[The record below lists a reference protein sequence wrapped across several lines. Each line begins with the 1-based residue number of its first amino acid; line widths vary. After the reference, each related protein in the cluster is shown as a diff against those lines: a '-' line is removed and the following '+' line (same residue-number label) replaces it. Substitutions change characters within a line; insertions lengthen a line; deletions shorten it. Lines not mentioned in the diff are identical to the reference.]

1 MRTRRTVARQPA
13 KKAGTLEQ
21 KLDGLVA
28 LLKTSASGR
37 PEYSDTPLVN
47 PATNYNATVLTPH
60 SSAAGATRYEGFNSS
75 QHIRTGTGLL
85 DTPTATSSSGSTST
99 TLPYLVQPALEP
111 SLEDAET
118 YLRRFRTDF
127 IKYLPF
133 IVIVPSVSAQQLR
146 QTSPFLWLCIMT
158 VASTRSSQQVTLSR
172 EVRQLFGREA
182 YLGGTRSMDLL
193 LACLVY
199 ATWDHRYNLD
209 RPILTSLAQ
218 LAIAILYDLGLDKPS
233 LADPGLMLE
242 YDLKGLP
249 RPSQRPEQ
257 KEFASDELLVPL
269 LRSRLLV
276 EKIGGVPWSGVTEGD
291 HLTKPLAMS
300 YLKSLQAQLRALKSC
315 KLSEP
320 TDQKTLLLQL
330 HITDLAIH
338 EIGFSQ
344 GQDLFTGQSNH
355 RFECLCACLQAIKDW
370 VDVFLSIPPAQYV
383 GFSACIYAMMGR
395 CLIDLWRLSTCE
407 HPEWDH
413 SLVRESL
420 DVWSVFEQTERNF
433 SRVKEAAGL
442 DLGGS
447 HDCDFFTIM
456 ASRLRS
462 MKVSWNAVNASTELA
477 TPVLDELG
485 DFSMELFD
493 TWNW

>member
-1 MRTRRTVARQPA
+1 
-13 KKAGTLEQ
+13 
-21 KLDGLVA
+21 
-28 LLKTSASGR
+28 
-37 PEYSDTPLVN
+37 
-47 PATNYNATVLTPH
+47 
-60 SSAAGATRYEGFNSS
+60 
-75 QHIRTGTGLL
+75 
-85 DTPTATSSSGSTST
+85 
-99 TLPYLVQPALEP
+99 
-111 SLEDAET
+111 
-118 YLRRFRTDF
+118 
-127 IKYLPF
+127 
-133 IVIVPSVSAQQLR
+133 
-146 QTSPFLWLCIMT
+146 MT
-158 VASTRSSQQVTLSR
+158 VASTRSRQQVTLSR

-193 LACLVY
+193 LA
-199 ATWDHRYNLD
+199 
-209 RPILTSLAQ
+209 PILTSLAQ

-233 LADPGLMLE
+233 LSDPGLMLE

-249 RPSQRPEQ
+249 RPSQGPGLRTTEERRALLGCFLLSSVPSFARKGQALPWTAYCTECLLVLEER

-276 EKIGGVPWSGVTEGD
+276 EKIGGVPWSGVTGGD

-447 HDCDFFTIM
+447 QDCDFFTIM

-485 DFSMELFD
+485 DFPMELFD

>member
-1 MRTRRTVARQPA
+1 MSRFADNRRTESFAWM
-13 KKAGTLEQ
+13 L
-21 KLDGLVA
+21 LV
-28 LLKTSASGR
+28 
-37 PEYSDTPLVN
+37 E
-47 PATNYNATVLTPH
+47 
-60 SSAAGATRYEGFNSS
+60 
-75 QHIRTGTGLL
+75 
-85 DTPTATSSSGSTST
+85 
-99 TLPYLVQPALEP
+99 
-111 SLEDAET
+111 
-118 YLRRFRTDF
+118 
-127 IKYLPF
+127 
-133 IVIVPSVSAQQLR
+133 
-146 QTSPFLWLCIMT
+146 
-158 VASTRSSQQVTLSR
+158 
-172 EVRQLFGREA
+172 
-182 YLGGTRSMDLL
+182 LG
-193 LACLVY
+193 V
-199 ATWDHRYNLD
+199 
-209 RPILTSLAQ
+209 
-218 LAIAILYDLGLDKPS
+218 
-233 LADPGLMLE
+233 
-242 YDLKGLP
+242 
-249 RPSQRPEQ
+249 EQ
-257 KEFASDELLVPL
+257 KEFASDELLVRL
-269 LRSRLLV
+269 LRSRLLA

-291 HLTKPLAMS
+291 HLTKPLATS

-320 TDQKTLLLQL
+320 TDQKTLLLQV

-413 SLVRESL
+413 GLVRESL

-447 HDCDFFTIM
+447 QDCDFFTIM